1 MFAPKIILV
10 PTDFSPFADAA
21 LKRAVDMAEQH
32 QAKLFLLHV
41 VDEKVQQCAADYCLS
56 ADVMAS
62 LEADILK
69 QAGEK
74 LKKEAEAI
82 AAEQKVDIVFDL
94 QKGNPADVILKEQK
108 DKEADLIVIASHG
121 RTGLS
126 RYLIG
131 GVTDKVVRGASCSV
145 VVVKP

>member
-1 MFAPKIILV
+1 
-10 PTDFSPFADAA
+10 
-21 LKRAVDMAEQH
+21 
-32 QAKLFLLHV
+32 
-41 VDEKVQQCAADYCLS
+41 
-56 ADVMAS
+56 MAS

-82 AAEQKVDIVFDL
+82 AAEQKVDIVFDV

-121 RTGLS
+121 RTGIS